1 MNRKLT
7 FMTLALLVAA
17 LGVFAFGAAASPASA
32 QPISTFWTAQY
43 YNNPTLEGNTT
54 LSRGES
60 AIAFAWGLGSPDP
73 AIPVDNFSARFATDV
88 SLAAGTYRFF
98 LLADDNARITFN
110 YGYTPVIDTFIT
122 TNQVGT
128 LQTTTLSVPAAGTFH
143 IQIDYREVTND
154 AFLYMSFGNAATTTQ
169 PNFAVPTNTNVTI
182 NPGGSWV
189 AQYYNNTSLSGDP
202 AAILSVSSPSNDWGL
217 NAPLPSLPVDNFSV
231 RWTGT
236 FALPNGN
243 YQISLRADDGVR
255 LFVNG
260 VLLINQFGGA
270 TGQTYT
276 ANFTNSGSATIVI
289 EYVEFVG
296 NAFIDYRLT
305 QQVTN
310 PAPSIPVAPSGAN
323 ATIAAFRLNVRE
335 TPSSSAAILTRVNQ
349 NETYPIIGRTGA
361 STWYQINANGII
373 GWVAGGFIVIANGG
387 NIAVVDGSAPS
398 APPAAPSAPVV
409 SPTGVTATANPFSVN
424 MRQGPS
430 TTFAR
435 VGRLPAGST
444 AAVIGRTTANQWYQI
459 DFNGVRGWVSA
470 GFTRL
475 NAGANINN
483 VPVTG

>member
-189 AQYYNNTSLSGDP
+189 AQYYNCLLYTSD
-202 AAILSVSSPSNDWGL
+202 AAD
-217 NAPLPSLPVDNFSV
+217 
-231 RWTGT
+231 
-236 FALPNGN
+236 
-243 YQISLRADDGVR
+243 
-255 LFVNG
+255 
-260 VLLINQFGGA
+260 
-270 TGQTYT
+270 
-276 ANFTNSGSATIVI
+276 
-289 EYVEFVG
+289 E
-296 NAFIDYRLT
+296 
-305 QQVTN
+305 
-310 PAPSIPVAPSGAN
+310 
-323 ATIAAFRLNVRE
+323 
-335 TPSSSAAILTRVNQ
+335 
-349 NETYPIIGRTGA
+349 
-361 STWYQINANGII
+361 
-373 GWVAGGFIVIANGG
+373 
-387 NIAVVDGSAPS
+387 
-398 APPAAPSAPVV
+398 
-409 SPTGVTATANPFSVN
+409 
-424 MRQGPS
+424 
-430 TTFAR
+430 
-435 VGRLPAGST
+435 
-444 AAVIGRTTANQWYQI
+444 
-459 DFNGVRGWVSA
+459 
-470 GFTRL
+470 
-475 NAGANINN
+475 
-483 VPVTG
+483 